1 MNARFVKIGAPAVGF
16 NNLKTHKE
24 NSHFSVRYLLT
35 ENVWNLVSLVK
46 SDRGSTDI
54 SQIRSW
60 FFIVLVLMVMQNFK
74 QVTETQIT
82 LAVVLTVYNAEA
94 YIKNTLQNLKLQRVL
109 PDEIIIVDDCS
120 TDNSLQICRDL
131 MGETQNVV
139 IVSKEKNEGP
149 GVARNIGLE
158 RCTSDYVLFLDD
170 DDIFTTEL
178 VTVLKSNITSSKP
191 DVCCFLSQEI
201 SDNFSKPI
209 FVPWYIK
216 RENLPNKKL
225 FSPDE
230 VKSSIFNSFVGWAWD
245 KVFKREFIIKNNLL
259 FPSLRNSE
267 DLVFTYLALALS
279 KTIYFLDEVLVF
291 HRVNRQG
298 SVSSR
303 LKDHPWD
310 FYSAIILTKSRLKND
325 KLLWDKFE
333 HDFLIWAMHFT
344 LWVGYFLK
352 NNEVQKALIK
362 KELTELELDRHSI
375 DFFAYYPLDQF
386 LLANLNS
393 WNKRSFRFQVVL
405 RRILSCIQNY
415 GIKYLCKRLLLR
427 CLEITRL
434 KF

>member
-1 MNARFVKIGAPAVGF
+1 
-16 NNLKTHKE
+16 
-24 NSHFSVRYLLT
+24 
-35 ENVWNLVSLVK
+35 
-46 SDRGSTDI
+46 
-54 SQIRSW
+54 
-60 FFIVLVLMVMQNFK
+60 MQNFK

-170 DDIFTTEL
+170 DDTFTTEL
-178 VTVLKSNITSSKP
+178 VTVLKRNITSSKP

-310 FYSAIILTKSRLKND
+310 FYSAIILTKSRLKNN
-325 KLLWDKFE
+325 KLLWDKYE

-344 LWVGYFLK
+344 LWVGYFL
-352 NNEVQKALIK
+352 NNNVVQKALIK

-375 DFFAYYPLDQF
+375 DFFDYYPLDQF

-393 WNKRSFRFQVVL
+393 WNKRSFRFQVIL

-415 GIKYLCKRLLLR
+415 GIRYLYTRLLLR
-427 CLEITRL
+427 CLEITGL